1 MYARSVAIIQ
11 DAMKTLLLLRHA
23 KSSWKHTELSD
34 HERPL
39 NKRGKRTAPL
49 MGALLQDQ
57 DLIPDI
63 ILCSSAVRAHTT
75 ALIVAKAC
83 SYEGEIKKTRQ
94 LYLAEPQDYV
104 EVLRQL
110 AEKHACVLVVGH
122 NPGLEAL
129 IEALTGEAMAMPTA
143 ALAQV
148 ELSLERWSD
157 LDSDTDCRLVNMWRP
172 RDLG

>member
-1 MYARSVAIIQ
+1 MCTEDTIFL

-23 KSSWKHTELSD
+23 KSSWKHPELAD
-34 HERPL
+34 HDRPL
-39 NKRGKRTAPL
+39 NKRGKRTTPL
-49 MGALLQDQ
+49 MGALLQDE
-57 DLIPDI
+57 DLIPHL

-75 ALIVAKAC
+75 ALLVANAC
-83 SYEGEIKKTRQ
+83 AYLGKIKQTRK
-94 LYLAEPQDYV
+94 LYLAGPQAYI
-104 EVLRQL
+104 EVLRPV
-110 AEKHACVLVVGH
+110 AEEHARVLVVGH

-157 LDSDTDCRLVNMWRP
+157 LDTDTDCKLVNLWRP
-172 RDLG
+172 KDLG